1 MKEITRMKQYTKAEF
16 ESFPHDEKDVL
27 TESLQFSSPLGT
39 QDDPSDTD
47 GSGYAGFVEKNS

>member
-1 MKEITRMKQYTKAEF
+1 MKQYTKAEF